1 MYKESVRKAGFMQ
14 QFFNTPYDDVFRT
27 LLNDCPNLII
37 PIINEI
43 FDEEYTGVEKIEL
56 SQNELF
62 FQGLDGAE
70 GERITDS
77 SFVIMAA
84 NKRKKRYHLE
94 CQSTPDGSMVIRMFE
109 YDVLVAIRNGELS
122 KEEIVVRFPKSA
134 VLYLRHT
141 RTTPDKLKVRIETP
155 EGNASYS
162 VPILKVKKYSIEEIF
177 EKNLL
182 FLIPFYIFSYEKDFK
197 KISGDRNRL
206 EELRREYIGIRQRLD
221 KMCERGKINEYTK
234 QTIIKMTENVVNSL
248 ARNYEVIQKGV
259 TDVMGGKILEYEA
272 KDILNRGKAQG
283 IVIGHEKGMEDKT
296 KIIILNMLKRNMSDA
311 DICALAECSQEM
323 VDEVKRTME

>member
-1 MYKESVRKAGFMQ
+1 MQ
-14 QFFNTPYDDVFRT
+14 QSFNTPYDDVFRT
-27 LLNDCPNLII
+27 LLNDCPSLII

-43 FDEEYTGVEKIEL
+43 FDEEYTGTERVEL

-62 FQGLDGAE
+62 FQQLDGTE

-77 SFVIMAA
+77 SFVIITS
-84 NKRKKRYHLE
+84 RERRKRYHLE

-109 YDVLVAIRNGELS
+109 YDVLVAIRNGEQT
-122 KEEIVVRFPKSA
+122 KEGIVIRFPKSA

-141 RTTPDKLKVRIETP
+141 RTTPDKLTVRIETP
-155 EGNASYS
+155 EGNVSYS
-162 VPILKVKKYSIEEIF
+162 VPILKVKRYSIEEIF

-182 FLIPFYIFSYEKDFK
+182 FLIPFYIFAYEKDFK
-197 KISGDRNRL
+197 RISDDRNRL
-206 EELRREYIGIRQRLD
+206 EKLRREYASIRQRLD
-221 KMCERGKINEYTK
+221 GMCEREKMNEYTK

-283 IVIGHEKGMEDKT
+283 RELGMEEKT
-296 KIIILNMLKRNMSDA
+296 KVIIANMLKRGMSDA
-311 DICALAECSQEM
+311 DICALAECNQEL
-323 VDEVKRTME
+323 VDEVKRTMK